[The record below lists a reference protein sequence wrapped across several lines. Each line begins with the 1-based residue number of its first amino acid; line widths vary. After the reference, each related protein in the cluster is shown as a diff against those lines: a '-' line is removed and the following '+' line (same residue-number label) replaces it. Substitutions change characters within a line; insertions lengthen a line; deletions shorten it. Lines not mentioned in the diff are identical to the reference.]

1 MRKLLIT
8 ALAIAGFQAHSQF
21 TYDYLSAADKYF
33 SKGDYYSAALYYEKF
48 IGLGTSKIKKVPA
61 GYSPYTVQS
70 KNQKGGGTSLK
81 GSSNKQQAV
90 YNLAECY
97 RMLNYPAEAEP
108 HYKDALG
115 FNKTDFP
122 FVRYYYGG
130 VLRSLDRFDE
140 AAAMLTEFINGY
152 SGNDEYLASAKRELK
167 NLEFIRQQMAKKD
180 LGLYSVN
187 KLNEII
193 NPGGANY
200 APVWLEGQT
209 ILFTSSRSD
218 STVKS
223 KNKNDNRIYQ
233 ASLTNGVASVIEK
246 PELGQTPDVQQG
258 AAAISPGGNF
268 LYISRW
274 SSANTGKEAAIFFSK
289 KENGQWS
296 SPVKVEELK
305 ADGYSTQQPFVTADG
320 KKLLFASNRPGGFGG
335 FDLYEAQL
343 DGNGTVS
350 NISNL
355 GNVINTTG
363 DEQAPSYHAAS
374 GTLVF
379 STNARVGMGG
389 YDFFYSKWINNTYTE
404 PVNFGYPVNSVK
416 DDMYFISRGPS
427 RNILEDVLLS
437 SDRSAACCLE
447 LFSLNKQKPL
457 KQISGRV
464 VQCNDNSPMTGI
476 EVKFVD
482 TIRNEVVTTQTTGPD
497 GSYSFTLEEFQPL
510 KAMASRH
517 GFADNSLHFYN
528 PNEGNSNLLRND
540 DLCLEKLFPPP
551 VGETEELANIYF
563 EYDEFILVDTTFA
576 TLDKLAENLIKNPTV
591 KIELAG
597 HTDANGKEEY
607 NLVLSQKRAESCVKY
622 LIDKGVNPAQLVPK
636 GYGESK
642 PIAPNTNDDGTDNP
656 AGRAKN
662 RRTEFKVLEK

>member
-1 MRKLLIT
+1 MIT
-8 ALAIAGFQAHSQF
+8 LAIAGLQAHSQF

-33 SKGDYYSAALYYEKF
+33 TKGDYYSAAQYYEKSL
-48 IGLGTSKIKKVPA
+48 GLGAKIKKAPA

-70 KNQKGGGTSLK
+70 KNQKAGGASVKAT
-81 GSSNKQQAV
+81 SNKQQAA

-97 RMLNYPAEAEP
+97 RLLNYPAEAAP
-108 HYKDALG
+108 HYKDALA
-115 FNKTDFP
+115 FDKAKFP

-130 VLRSLDRFDE
+130 VLRSLDKFEE
-140 AAAMLTEFINGY
+140 AASMLTEFLSGY
-152 SGNDEYLASAKRELK
+152 TGNDEYSTSAKRELK
-167 NLEFIRQQMAKKD
+167 NLEFIQLQMVKKD

-187 KLNEII
+187 KLNEMI

-218 STVKS
+218 STVKA

-233 ASLTNGVASVIEK
+233 ASFSNGVATNVEK
-246 PELGQTPDVQQG
+246 AELGQTPEIQQG
-258 AAAISPGGNF
+258 AAALSPDGNLLF
-268 LYISRW
+268 ISRW
-274 SSANTGKEAAIFFSK
+274 SSANTNKEAAIFLSK
-289 KENGQWS
+289 KENGKWS
-296 SPVKVEELK
+296 SPLKVEELK
-305 ADGYSTQQPFVTADG
+305 ADGFSTQQPFVTADG
-320 KKLLFASNRPGGFGG
+320 KKILFASNRPGGIGG
-335 FDLYEAQL
+335 FDLYEAQI
-343 DGNGTVS
+343 DGNGAVS

-389 YDFFYSKWINNTYTE
+389 YDFFFSKWNNSAYTE

-447 LFSLNKQKPL
+447 LFALNKQKPL

-464 VQCNDNSPMTGI
+464 VQCIDNSPMSGI
-476 EVKFVD
+476 IVKFVD

-497 GSYSFTLEEFQPL
+497 GSYTFSLEEFQPL
-510 KAMASRH
+510 KAMASKD

-528 PNEGNSNLLRND
+528 PADENSNLLRND
-540 DLCLEKLFPPP
+540 NLCLEKTFPPP
-551 VGETEELANIYF
+551 VGVVEELENIYF
-563 EYDEFILVDTTFA
+563 EYDEFTLADTTFA
-576 TLDKLAENLIKNPTV
+576 TLDKLAENLIKNPKV
-591 KIELAG
+591 IIELAG
-597 HTDANGKEEY
+597 HTDANGKDEY
-607 NLVLSQKRAESCVKY
+607 NMVLSQKRAESCVKY

-656 AGRAKN
+656 AGRAMN